1 MSCPLGRDPVDETGS
16 VSRFSSGTGMVL
28 RSLKGDAS
36 PSRRVPQN
44 TPQSQ
49 NYIRDEDYEDLKE
62 FSVKDGRT
70 IAETLHRILLDFW
83 IGSKPTIF
91 VMEKGKSKVSTEQSA
106 EKE

>member
-1 MSCPLGRDPVDETGS
+1 MRTI
-16 VSRFSSGTGMVL
+16 
-28 RSLKGDAS
+28 
-36 PSRRVPQN
+36 
-44 TPQSQ
+44 
-49 NYIRDEDYEDLKE
+49 YIRDEDYEDLKE